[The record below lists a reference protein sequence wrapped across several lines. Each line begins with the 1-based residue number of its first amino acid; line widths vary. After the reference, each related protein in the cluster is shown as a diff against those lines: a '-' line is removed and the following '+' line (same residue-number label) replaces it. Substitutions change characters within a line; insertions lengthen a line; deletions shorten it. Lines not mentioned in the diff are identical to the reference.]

1 MRQALNAGFHGLP
14 TIFRSTAVTA
24 IGVAVTVAMPA
35 WAAEPVTVATA
46 GFDFVDTSGEMRD
59 QTAEHDQRLQ
69 ALDRTILDS
78 LAAEKN
84 LRTVPLDCVDK
95 CTVESA
101 GVEALSRRAVEAGAS
116 HLLVGQVR
124 KMSTLVGG
132 VKFAVIDLDTN
143 RPTCDRFLSYRG
155 DTDEA
160 WSRAAAFAAQDVARH
175 CLPHP

>member
-1 MRQALNAGFHGLP
+1 MSG
-14 TIFRSTAVTA
+14 
-24 IGVAVTVAMPA
+24 
-35 WAAEPVTVATA
+35 WAAEPVTLATA

-84 LRTVPLDCVDK
+84 LRTVPLGCGEK
-95 CTVESA
+95 CTVGSA
-101 GVEALSRRAVEAGAS
+101 GVEALSRQAVEAGAS
-116 HLLVGQVR
+116 HLLIGQVR

-143 RPTCDRFLSYRG
+143 RPTCDRFLSCRG

-160 WSRAAAFAAQDVARH
+160 WSRAAVFAAQDVAKH

>member
-1 MRQALNAGFHGLP
+1 MRQASNAVFHGLP
-14 TIFRSTAVTA
+14 TIFRSTAVTE
-24 IGVAVTVAMPA
+24 IGVAVTVAMTA

-59 QTAEHDQRLQ
+59 QTAEHDRRLQ

-84 LRTVPLDCVDK
+84 LSTVPLGCVEK
-95 CTVESA
+95 CTVGSA
-101 GVEALSRRAVEAGAS
+101 GVEALSRQAVEAGAS
-116 HLLVGQVR
+116 HLLIGQVR

-160 WSRAAAFAAQDVARH
+160 WSRAAVFAAQDVARH
-175 CLPHP
+175 CLPGP